1 MADTPARNQYLKIKS
16 QYPNAILFFQMGDFY
31 ETFDED
37 ARIIAKELQITLT
50 SREMGKGKK
59 IPLAG
64 IPVHA
69 LQNYLARLIRNNY
82 KVAICEQIG
91 DSKTSDK
98 VVERAVSRVVT
109 PGTVIDESM
118 LDSRTNNYLASVYIS
133 NDIAGLTYV
142 DITTSEFLTT
152 QVQISELKS
161 EIERIAPA
169 EILVP
174 LGFSLEK
181 IGISK
186 FTTEIDSG
194 LFNLGKATEDLLSH
208 FGVIN
213 LKSFGFEKMPLSI
226 RSAGAILNYLK
237 VYNKSIIQNLN
248 SISAYSSSK
257 YMVLDSQTR
266 RNLELTKTINEDVVK
281 GSSLLDVF
289 DLTQTSVGARLLK
302 KWIGQPLKDLK
313 LLNIRQSTV
322 EWFYERTMLRDSTR
336 KQMKNISDIE
346 RLLNRI
352 RNFVATPRDL
362 LSLMDSLNILAKID
376 ANITGKNQPVC
387 VRELRSLVKM
397 SEFSEIIM
405 TIKNSIDE
413 SANTNVGDGSVIKR
427 NYSTQFDNLKANVI
441 KYERLIA
448 DFQSS
453 ERERTGIKSLKVGY
467 NKVFGYFLE
476 VSNSNL
482 SYVPDHYIS
491 KQTLVNAERFVTE
504 DIKKYESLI
513 LSSVEKIHALEADLF
528 NDICKQLASFAE
540 ILFDIAKSVAIIDVL
555 MTFAEVAKRY
565 AYTKPILS
573 ENDQMDITD
582 GRHPVVERNLP
593 TGSFVAN
600 DTYIDN
606 KNDQVVILTGP
617 NMAGKSTYIR
627 QIALIVLI
635 AQIGS
640 FVPAKNAAIGIV
652 DRIFS
657 RMGLQ
662 DDITR
667 GQSTFMVEMIETA
680 EILNQATSKSLVI
693 LDEIGRGTSTYDGL
707 AIAKAVAEYIHDNPL
722 LGCKTLFATHYHELT
737 TLSDDLLRVKN
748 YTVAVTENKEN
759 IVFLRK
765 VIKGIA
771 DQSYG
776 VHVARLA
783 GFPKKVTERANEI
796 LKLLNANILVNKETV
811 IPVVENHMKIGLEGK
826 QLPLLDLD
834 TDIIDELMKIDTF
847 NLSPLE
853 TANIVYQLQLKW
865 KQKHGMRNLKKD
877 LDGNII

>member
-1 MADTPARNQYLKIKS
+1 
-16 QYPNAILFFQMGDFY
+16 
-31 ETFDED
+31 
-37 ARIIAKELQITLT
+37 
-50 SREMGKGKK
+50 
-59 IPLAG
+59 
-64 IPVHA
+64 
-69 LQNYLARLIRNNY
+69 
-82 KVAICEQIG
+82 
-91 DSKTSDK
+91 
-98 VVERAVSRVVT
+98 
-109 PGTVIDESM
+109 
-118 LDSRTNNYLASVYIS
+118 
-133 NDIAGLTYV
+133 
-142 DITTSEFLTT
+142 
-152 QVQISELKS
+152 
-161 EIERIAPA
+161 
-169 EILVP
+169 
-174 LGFSLEK
+174 
-181 IGISK
+181 
-186 FTTEIDSG
+186 
-194 LFNLGKATEDLLSH
+194 
-208 FGVIN
+208 
-213 LKSFGFEKMPLSI
+213 
-226 RSAGAILNYLK
+226 
-237 VYNKSIIQNLN
+237 
-248 SISAYSSSK
+248 
-257 YMVLDSQTR
+257 MVLDSQTR
-266 RNLELTKTINEDVVK
+266 RNLELTRTINEDVVK

-427 NYSTQFDNLKANVI
+427 NYSTQFDKLKANVI

-482 SYVPDHYIS
+482 SYVPDHYIR

-657 RMGLQ
+657 RM
-662 DDITR
+662 
-667 GQSTFMVEMIETA
+667 
-680 EILNQATSKSLVI
+680 
-693 LDEIGRGTSTYDGL
+693 
-707 AIAKAVAEYIHDNPL
+707 
-722 LGCKTLFATHYHELT
+722 
-737 TLSDDLLRVKN
+737 
-748 YTVAVTENKEN
+748 
-759 IVFLRK
+759 
-765 VIKGIA
+765 
-771 DQSYG
+771 
-776 VHVARLA
+776 
-783 GFPKKVTERANEI
+783 
-796 LKLLNANILVNKETV
+796 
-811 IPVVENHMKIGLEGK
+811 
-826 QLPLLDLD
+826 
-834 TDIIDELMKIDTF
+834 
-847 NLSPLE
+847 
-853 TANIVYQLQLKW
+853 
-865 KQKHGMRNLKKD
+865 
-877 LDGNII
+877 

>member
-1 MADTPARNQYLKIKS
+1 M
-16 QYPNAILFFQMGDFY
+16 
-31 ETFDED
+31 
-37 ARIIAKELQITLT
+37 
-50 SREMGKGKK
+50 
-59 IPLAG
+59 
-64 IPVHA
+64 
-69 LQNYLARLIRNNY
+69 
-82 KVAICEQIG
+82 
-91 DSKTSDK
+91 
-98 VVERAVSRVVT
+98 
-109 PGTVIDESM
+109 
-118 LDSRTNNYLASVYIS
+118 
-133 NDIAGLTYV
+133 
-142 DITTSEFLTT
+142 
-152 QVQISELKS
+152 
-161 EIERIAPA
+161 
-169 EILVP
+169 
-174 LGFSLEK
+174 
-181 IGISK
+181 
-186 FTTEIDSG
+186 
-194 LFNLGKATEDLLSH
+194 
-208 FGVIN
+208 
-213 LKSFGFEKMPLSI
+213 
-226 RSAGAILNYLK
+226 
-237 VYNKSIIQNLN
+237 
-248 SISAYSSSK
+248 
-257 YMVLDSQTR
+257 
-266 RNLELTKTINEDVVK
+266 
-281 GSSLLDVF
+281 
-289 DLTQTSVGARLLK
+289 LK

-352 RNFVATPRDL
+352 RNFIATPRDL
-362 LSLMDSLNILAKID
+362 LSLMSSLDILAQMVG
-376 ANITGKNQPVC
+376 NISSKNQPVC

-405 TIKNSIDE
+405 TVKNSIDE
-413 SANTNVGDGSVIKR
+413 NANIIVGDGSVIKR
-427 NYSTQFDNLKANVI
+427 NYSTQFDKLKANVT

-448 DFQSS
+448 DFQTS

-467 NKVFGYFLE
+467 NKIFGYFLE
-476 VSNSNL
+476 ISNSNL
-482 SYVPDHYIS
+482 SYVPDNYIR

-513 LSSVEKIHALEADLF
+513 LSSVEKIHALETALF
-528 NDICKQLASFAE
+528 NDICKQLASFAD

-565 AYTKPILS
+565 DYTKPILS
-573 ENDQMDITD
+573 ENNQMDITD

-593 TGSFVAN
+593 AGSFVAN

-640 FVPAKNAAIGIV
+640 FVPAKNAEIGIV

-667 GQSTFMVEMIETA
+667 GQSTFMIEMIETA

-707 AIAKAVAEYIHDNPL
+707 AIARAVAEYIHNNPL

-765 VIKGIA
+765 VIKGVA

-796 LKLLNANILVNKETV
+796 LKLLNANILVNKEAV
-811 IPVVENHMKIGLEGK
+811 VPVVENHMKIGLDGK

-834 TDIIDELMKIDTF
+834 TDIIDELMRIDTF
-847 NLSPLE
+847 NLSPVE
-853 TANIVYQLQLKW
+853 TANIVYQLQLKL
-865 KQKHGMRNLKKD
+865 KQKHGTRNLKKD

>member
-1 MADTPARNQYLKIKS
+1 
-16 QYPNAILFFQMGDFY
+16 
-31 ETFDED
+31 
-37 ARIIAKELQITLT
+37 
-50 SREMGKGKK
+50 
-59 IPLAG
+59 
-64 IPVHA
+64 
-69 LQNYLARLIRNNY
+69 
-82 KVAICEQIG
+82 
-91 DSKTSDK
+91 
-98 VVERAVSRVVT
+98 
-109 PGTVIDESM
+109 
-118 LDSRTNNYLASVYIS
+118 
-133 NDIAGLTYV
+133 
-142 DITTSEFLTT
+142 
-152 QVQISELKS
+152 
-161 EIERIAPA
+161 
-169 EILVP
+169 
-174 LGFSLEK
+174 
-181 IGISK
+181 
-186 FTTEIDSG
+186 
-194 LFNLGKATEDLLSH
+194 
-208 FGVIN
+208 
-213 LKSFGFEKMPLSI
+213 
-226 RSAGAILNYLK
+226 
-237 VYNKSIIQNLN
+237 
-248 SISAYSSSK
+248 
-257 YMVLDSQTR
+257 MVLDSQTR
-266 RNLELTKTINEDVVK
+266 RNLELTRTINEDVVK

-413 SANTNVGDGSVIKR
+413 SANTNLGDGSVIKR

-482 SYVPDHYIS
+482 SYVPDHYIR

-606 KNDQVVILTGP
+606 KNDQVVIL
-617 NMAGKSTYIR
+617 S
-627 QIALIVLI
+627 LIHI
-635 AQIGS
+635 
-640 FVPAKNAAIGIV
+640 
-652 DRIFS
+652 
-657 RMGLQ
+657 
-662 DDITR
+662 
-667 GQSTFMVEMIETA
+667 
-680 EILNQATSKSLVI
+680 
-693 LDEIGRGTSTYDGL
+693 
-707 AIAKAVAEYIHDNPL
+707 
-722 LGCKTLFATHYHELT
+722 
-737 TLSDDLLRVKN
+737 
-748 YTVAVTENKEN
+748 
-759 IVFLRK
+759 
-765 VIKGIA
+765 
-771 DQSYG
+771 
-776 VHVARLA
+776 
-783 GFPKKVTERANEI
+783 
-796 LKLLNANILVNKETV
+796 
-811 IPVVENHMKIGLEGK
+811 
-826 QLPLLDLD
+826 
-834 TDIIDELMKIDTF
+834 
-847 NLSPLE
+847 
-853 TANIVYQLQLKW
+853 
-865 KQKHGMRNLKKD
+865 
-877 LDGNII
+877 